1 MEEIQI
7 IQRNEKRSAETNVQ
21 GHHHNEAQNGSKR
34 SKFSISTTI
43 KKQQNFEITILIT
56 TSSNDY
62 RLPFSTRRIRL
73 SETLANT
80 CTH

>member
-1 MEEIQI
+1 MKEQMEEIQI

-43 KKQQNFEITILIT
+43 KKT
-56 TSSNDY
+56 TKLRDY
-62 RLPFSTRRIRL
+62 DSDYNVIK
-73 SETLANT
+73 
-80 CTH
+80 